1 MKTKKESRL
10 ISGAADFDKTDFI
23 AFFVDRKGFIER
35 TLKEAN
41 SSFGK
46 TLNQAAKDVNSLQ
59 SEAGKAVHRLEAGEK
74 VDLREVMAA
83 VDRAKASFSQLTDVR
98 NKMME
103 AYREILKL
111 RK

>member
-1 MKTKKESRL
+1 MKTKKENRL
-10 ISGAADFDKTDFI
+10 TSGAADLDKTEFI

-59 SEAGKAVHRLEAGEK
+59 SETGKAVHRLATGEK
-74 VDLREVMAA
+74 VDLRDVMAA
-83 VDRAKASFSQLTDVR
+83 VDKAKASFSQLTEVR
-98 NKMME
+98 NKMLE

>member
-1 MKTKKESRL
+1 MKTKKENRL
-10 ISGAADFDKTDFI
+10 TSGAADLDKTEFI

-59 SEAGKAVHRLEAGEK
+59 SETGKAVQRLATGEK
-74 VDLREVMAA
+74 VDLRDVMAA
-83 VDRAKASFSQLTDVR
+83 VDKAKASFSQLTEVR
-98 NKMME
+98 NKMLE